1 MTNRYIFSFTEPI
14 GPEQL
19 IKLLA
24 QTGWANTRGP
34 LEIQQM
40 LDRSDLTLGVW
51 DDDELIGF
59 ARVITDDRYRA
70 LIDDVVVDSA
80 YRSQGIASQ
89 MLDKMLKRMQHIEEI
104 MLDCAP
110 ELEGFY
116 ARFGF
121 QAKQSSSM
129 LLRNPR

>member
-1 MTNRYIFSFTEPI
+1 MNTTYIFSFTEPI
-14 GPEQL
+14 SPEQL
-19 IKLLA
+19 IKLFK
-24 QTGWANTRGP
+24 QTGWANARDP

-40 LDRSDLTLGVW
+40 LDRSHFTLGVW
-51 DDDELIGF
+51 DEDQLIGF
-59 ARVITDDRYRA
+59 SRVITDDRYRA

-80 YRSQGIASQ
+80 YRGQGIASE

-121 QAKQSSSM
+121 QVKRSSSM